1 MSTARRLHS
10 KARIERLKQK
20 RKNSESKAGQMSRN
34 RVPQII
40 KAFLVPVVTL
50 VYSIGLPSTVG
61 AIENPM
67 PKDRPD
73 VAAIKIEVDP
83 RAELIGIVFRL
94 AGNYEY
100 NQGRIR
106 SYVRDIERQFGD
118 FDNHPVVKF
127 AARLRSKRR
136 MSCDGPMSLAVYI
149 DRDFRPRKTFKQ
161 WPWGLDGRWKKQ
173 ETAEFLEQLRQF
185 AAETKF
191 DEFYKAHSTL
201 YETGIRSCRAMM
213 AQYDLQTWIGE
224 FFGVEE
230 MGDMR
235 LVLGFLNG
243 PSNYGPRFTAGKIH
257 EKYAIIGMSL
267 PDADGNPVFR
277 SSKLEI
283 TAHEFCHSFTN
294 PVVDKY
300 MEQLQPAGEKLY
312 AAKAPLMKRIGYQ
325 SWRALMYESAVRAC
339 VASYIRNSFEPE
351 YLQNYLDKETG
362 CGFVWTKE
370 LSNLLR
376 TYEAN
381 RDKYPT
387 FESFFPEFVAFFN
400 GYSKNIAGGSFSL
413 TTKM

>member
-1 MSTARRLHS
+1 MN
-10 KARIERLKQK
+10 
-20 RKNSESKAGQMSRN
+20 KNTTNYETDR
-34 RVPQII
+34 PQVALENVDFYNDKFSWTI
-40 KAFLVPVVTL
+40 KALIVPAIIL
-50 VYSIGLPSTVG
+50 VYSIGLPSSAG
-61 AIENPM
+61 AIDNSL
-67 PKDRPD
+67 PKNRPN

-83 RAELIGIVFRL
+83 RVELIGIVFRL
-94 AGNYEY
+94 AGNYEF

-118 FDNHPVVKF
+118 FDNHPAVKL
-127 AARLRSKRR
+127 AARLRSRRR
-136 MSCDGPMSLAVYI
+136 MGCDGPMSLAAYI
-149 DRDFRPRKTFKQ
+149 DRDYRPRKSFEQ

-173 ETAEFLEQLRQF
+173 ETAEFLEKLRQF

-191 DEFYKAHSTL
+191 DEFYKAHSKL
-201 YETGIRSCRAMM
+201 YETGIRSCRAVMS
-213 AQYDLQTWIGE
+213 QYDLQTWLGE

-243 PSNYGPRFTAGKIH
+243 PSNYGPRFTAGKTH
-257 EKYAIIGMSL
+257 EKYAVIGMSL

-277 SSKLEI
+277 PRKLET

-312 AAKAPLMKRIGYQ
+312 AAKALAMKRIGYQ
-325 SWRALMYESAVRAC
+325 SWRSLMYESAVRAC

-351 YLQNYLDKETG
+351 YLQNYLDNEAG
-362 CGFVWTKE
+362 YGFVWTEE
-370 LSNLLR
+370 LSDLLR
-376 TYEAN
+376 TYEKN
-381 RDKYPT
+381 RVKYPT

-400 GYSKNIAGGSFSL
+400 EYPRNAAR
-413 TTKM
+413 

>member
-1 MSTARRLHS
+1 MN
-10 KARIERLKQK
+10 
-20 RKNSESKAGQMSRN
+20 KNTTNYETDSPQVAVEN
-34 RVPQII
+34 VDFYNDNVPWTI
-40 KAFLVPVVTL
+40 KAMFIPALIMVF
-50 VYSIGLPSTVG
+50 SIGLPSSVG
-61 AIENPM
+61 AIDNSL
-67 PKDRPD
+67 PKNRPN

-83 RAELIGIVFRL
+83 RVELVGIVFRL
-94 AGNYEY
+94 AGNYEF

-118 FDNHPVVKF
+118 FEDHPVVKL
-127 AARLRSKRR
+127 AVRLQSKRR
-136 MSCDGPMSLAVYI
+136 MSCDGPMSLAAYI
-149 DRDFRPRKTFKQ
+149 DRDYLPRKTFEQ
-161 WPWGLDGRWKKQ
+161 WPWGLDSRWKKQ

-191 DEFYKAHSTL
+191 NEFFEAHSTL
-201 YETGIRSCRAMM
+201 YETGIRSCQAVM
-213 AQYDLQTWIGE
+213 AQYDLQTWLGE

-235 LVLGFLNG
+235 LVLGFVNG
-243 PSNYGPRFTAGKIH
+243 PNNYGPRFTAGKTH

-277 SSKLEI
+277 SRKLAT

-294 PVVDKY
+294 PVVEKY

-312 AAKAPLMKRIGYQ
+312 AAKAPAMKRIGYQ
-325 SWRALMYESAVRAC
+325 NWQSLMYESAVRAC

-351 YLQNYLDKETG
+351 YLQNYLDNEAG

-387 FESFFPEFVAFFN
+387 FESFFQEFVAFLN
-400 GYSKNIAGGSFSL
+400 EYTRKTAL
-413 TTKM
+413 

>member
-1 MSTARRLHS
+1 MNRNTANCETDRPQVAAENVDFHNDNVPWTIKVLVVPALILVHS
-10 KARIERLKQK
+10 
-20 RKNSESKAGQMSRN
+20 
-34 RVPQII
+34 VC
-40 KAFLVPVVTL
+40 
-50 VYSIGLPSTVG
+50 LPSSVG
-61 AIENPM
+61 AIDEPV
-67 PKDRPD
+67 PKNRPK
-73 VAAIKIEVDP
+73 VAAITIEVDP
-83 RAELIGIVFRL
+83 RVELIGIVFRL
-94 AGNYEY
+94 AGNYEF

-118 FDNHPVVKF
+118 FDDHPAVKL
-127 AARLRSKRR
+127 AIRLRSKRR
-136 MSCDGPMSLAVYI
+136 MSCDGPMSLATYI
-149 DRDFRPRKTFKQ
+149 DRDYRERKTFEQ

-191 DEFYKAHSTL
+191 NEFYKAHSAL
-201 YETGIRSCRAMM
+201 YETGIRSCQAVM
-213 AQYDLQTWIGE
+213 AQYDLQMWLGE

-230 MGDMR
+230 MGDLR

-243 PSNYGPRFTAGKIH
+243 PSNYGPSFTAGKTH
-257 EKYAIIGMSL
+257 EKYAILGMQL

-277 SSKLEI
+277 PRKLAT
-283 TAHEFCHSFTN
+283 TAQEFCHSFAN

-312 AAKAPLMKRIGYQ
+312 AAKAPAMKRIGYQ
-325 SWRALMYESAVRAC
+325 NWRSLMYESAVRAC

-351 YLQNYLDKETG
+351 YLQNYLDKEAG

-376 TYEAN
+376 TYESQ

-387 FESFFPEFVAFFN
+387 FESFFPEFVAFLN
-400 GYSKNIAGGSFSL
+400 EYAKKAKL
-413 TTKM
+413 

>member
-1 MSTARRLHS
+1 MD
-10 KARIERLKQK
+10 
-20 RKNSESKAGQMSRN
+20 KNTTNYKTDR
-34 RVPQII
+34 PQVAVENVDFYNDKLPWTI
-40 KAFLVPVVTL
+40 KALVVPAIVL
-50 VYSIGLPSTVG
+50 VYSIGLSSSAL
-61 AIENPM
+61 AINNPV
-67 PKDRPD
+67 PKNRPN

-83 RAELIGIVFRL
+83 RVELVGIVFRL
-94 AGNYEY
+94 AGNYEF

-118 FDNHPVVKF
+118 FDNHPAVKL
-127 AARLRSKRR
+127 AARLRSKCR

-149 DRDFRPRKTFKQ
+149 DRDFRPRKTFEQ

-185 AAETKF
+185 AADTKF

-201 YETGIRSCRAMM
+201 YETGIRSCRAVM
-213 AQYDLQTWIGE
+213 AQYDLQTWLGE

-243 PSNYGPRFTAGKIH
+243 SSNYGPRFTDGETH

-267 PDADGNPVFR
+267 PDADSNPVFR
-277 SSKLEI
+277 LRKLET
-283 TAHEFCHSFTN
+283 TAHEFCHSFAN

-312 AAKAPLMKRIGYQ
+312 AAKAPAMKRIGYQ
-325 SWRALMYESAVRAC
+325 SWKSLMYESAVRTC

-351 YLQNYLDKETG
+351 YLQDYLDNEAG
-362 CGFVWTKE
+362 YGFVWTKE

-387 FESFFPEFVAFFN
+387 FESFFPEFITFFN
-400 GYSKNIAGGSFSL
+400 EYKGKIKF
-413 TTKM
+413 

>member
-1 MSTARRLHS
+1 M
-10 KARIERLKQK
+10 
-20 RKNSESKAGQMSRN
+20 
-34 RVPQII
+34 
-40 KAFLVPVVTL
+40 L

-67 PKDRPD
+67 PKNMPN

-83 RAELIGIVFRL
+83 RVELVGIVFRL
-94 AGNYEY
+94 AGNYEF

-106 SYVRDIERQFGD
+106 SYVKDIERQFGD
-118 FDNHPVVKF
+118 FDNHPAVKL

-136 MSCDGPMSLAVYI
+136 MSCDGPMSLVVYI
-149 DRDFRPRKTFKQ
+149 DCDYRPRKSFEQ
-161 WPWGLDGRWKKQ
+161 WPWDALDGRWKKQ

-191 DEFYKAHSTL
+191 NEFYKAHSTL
-201 YETGIRSCRAMM
+201 YETGIRSCQAVM
-213 AQYDLQTWIGE
+213 AQYDLQTWLGE
-224 FFGVEE
+224 FFGAEE

-257 EKYAIIGMSL
+257 EKYAIIGMPL

-277 SSKLEI
+277 PGKLEI
-283 TAHEFCHSFTN
+283 VAHEFCHSFAN

-312 AAKAPLMKRIGYQ
+312 AAKAPAMKGIGYQ
-325 SWRALMYESAVRAC
+325 NWQSLMYESAVRAC
-339 VASYIRNSFEPE
+339 VASYIRNAFETE
-351 YLQNYLDKETG
+351 YLQNYLDEESG
-362 CGFVWTKE
+362 CGFVWIRE
-370 LSNLLR
+370 LSNLLL

-387 FESFFPEFVAFFN
+387 FESFFPEFIVHLN
-400 GYSKNIAGGSFSL
+400 NYN
-413 TTKM
+413 

>member
-1 MSTARRLHS
+1 
-10 KARIERLKQK
+10 
-20 RKNSESKAGQMSRN
+20 MSRN

-40 KAFLVPVVTL
+40 KAFFVPVVIL
-50 VYSIGLPSTVG
+50 VFSIGLPSTVG
-61 AIENPM
+61 AIENPQ
-67 PKDRPD
+67 PKNRPN
-73 VAAIKIEVDP
+73 VAAVTIEVDP
-83 RAELIGIVFRL
+83 RVELIGIVFRL
-94 AGNYEY
+94 AGNYEF

-118 FDNHPVVKF
+118 FDDHPAAKL

-136 MSCDGPMSLAVYI
+136 MSCDGPMSLAAFI
-149 DRDFRPRKTFKQ
+149 DRDFRPRKTFEQ
-161 WPWGLDGRWKKQ
+161 WPWGLDGRWEKR

-191 DEFYKAHSTL
+191 DEFYKAHTAL
-201 YETGIRSCRAMM
+201 YETGIRSCRAVM
-213 AQYDLQTWIGE
+213 AQHNLGTWLGE

-243 PSNYGPRFTAGKIH
+243 PNNYGVRFITGKTN
-257 EKYAIIGMSL
+257 EKYAIIGMPL

-277 SSKLEI
+277 LRKLET
-283 TAHEFCHSFTN
+283 TAHEFCHSFAN
-294 PVVDKY
+294 PVVEKY

-312 AAKAPLMKRIGYQ
+312 AAKAPAMKRIGYQ
-325 SWRALMYESAVRAC
+325 NWRSLMYESAVRAC

-351 YLQNYLDKETG
+351 YLQHYLDEEAG
-362 CGFVWTKE
+362 NGFAWTKE
-370 LSNLLR
+370 LSDRLR

-387 FESFFPEFVAFFN
+387 FESFFPEFVTFFDE
-400 GYSKNIAGGSFSL
+400 YKE
-413 TTKM
+413 